1 MFQFSFSF
9 LLLNNF
15 FLEKKSGEVA
25 VLKRDGRYIYYL
37 VRWGQIFIL
46 YRLANR
52 FPCLDHGAPSET
64 VEDAKQLPI

>member
-1 MFQFSFSF
+1 MFRFSFSF

-15 FLEKKSGEVA
+15 FIEKKSGEVA

-52 FPCLDHGAPSET
+52 LPCVDNDAPSET
-64 VEDAKQLPI
+64 VKDAKQLPL